1 MKTLKLLFLTLFM
14 GATQLHAQAKVTSII
29 YKFHEHFMTT
39 DIGQPIAGIYL
50 IEGKTKPIIQIN
62 ADGTGIFQLENLSK
76 KEMVWGIK
84 CSDEGIPIYKEGFDS
99 ASYTFWYKLKGS
111 GEWLYTQFLI
121 LPNKKKMYL
130 MGDRV
135 KDYGDNTEVKK
146 PESN

>member
-1 MKTLKLLFLTLFM
+1 MKILKLLFLTLFM
-14 GATQLHAQAKVTSII
+14 GATQIHAQAKVTSII

-39 DIGQPIAGIYL
+39 DIGQPVAGTYL
-50 IEGKTKPIIQIN
+50 IEGTTKPLIQVN

-84 CSDEGIPIYKEGFDS
+84 CSDEGIPIYKEGYDS
-99 ASYTFWYKLKGS
+99 SSYTFWYKLKGS

-121 LPNKKKMYL
+121 IPGKKKMYL

-135 KDYGDNTEVKK
+135 KDYGETEVK
-146 PESN
+146 N